1 MTTNKPTA
9 IINYSTAALVFLLA
23 AGAFV
28 LSYSNLWDTAL
39 SYGLPPRLAWIWP
52 LLVDFALVVFS
63 LAVVR
68 ASLHNERTWWPWI
81 LVALYTVSTVA
92 FNILHAPVNLTAQ
105 VVAVVAPVS
114 LFLSFETLMSM
125 LKSGVRRNSLVQS
138 IAQITAKLS
147 ELEGLYQG
155 QKDKLESGLGELK
168 AAHLAEVE
176 SLTTQKATIQ
186 AETDKASQRLSDIN
200 RQVEE
205 KRRELNTSQDATL
218 INVWDLISHIDKTTL
233 DTQARQFF
241 VALLT
246 NAKVSQ
252 KDIAEW
258 TGKSIKTI
266 QRDIAESNGLVKR

>member
-1 MTTNKPTA
+1 MTR

-68 ASLHNERTWWPWI
+68 ASLHNERTWWPWA
-81 LVALYTVSTVA
+81 LVGLYTIGTVG
-92 FNILHAPVNLTAQ
+92 FNVYHAPDNLAAQ

-138 IAQITAKLS
+138 ISQITANLS
-147 ELEGLYQG
+147 ELEGIYQG
-155 QKDKLESGLGELK
+155 EKDKLESGLDSLVAQQATLK
-168 AAHLAEVE
+168 AEV
-176 SLTTQKATIQ
+176 
-186 AETDKASQRLSDIN
+186 DKASQKLSDIGQ
-200 RQVEE
+200 QVEE
-205 KRRELNTSQDATL
+205 KRRELNATQDATL
-218 INVWDLISHIDKTTL
+218 INVWDLVSHIDRIHL
-233 DTQARQFF
+233 DTQTRQFF

-246 NAKVSQ
+246 NAKVPQ
-252 KDIAEW
+252 KDIADW
-258 TGKSIKTI
+258 AGITVKTV
-266 QRDIAESNGLVKR
+266 QRDIQGCNGLIKKAGK